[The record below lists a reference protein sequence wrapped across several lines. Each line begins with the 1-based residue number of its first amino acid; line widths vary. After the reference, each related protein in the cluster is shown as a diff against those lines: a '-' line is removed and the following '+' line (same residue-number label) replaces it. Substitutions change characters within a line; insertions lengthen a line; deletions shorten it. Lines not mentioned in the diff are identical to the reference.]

1 MRIINGIRCFARY
14 VYEMGYVKS
23 DEFTVETGAGILVP
37 KIIKENN
44 VIAMIQVDMGEPILE
59 GDKIPVAGYGMNR
72 VVNEDIQVEGQNFKM
87 TCVSMGNPHCVVFV
101 EDAENFPIFEIGHS
115 FEIHEKFPRKTNTEF
130 VQVLDRQHLRMRVW
144 AKLCN
149 EEDLFMIKSMTGF
162 GAGDAETAD
171 FKVHIEVKAVNQRF
185 LETNYHMPYSMNMF
199 ENQLTKKI
207 KEYASRG
214 KLDINIRF
222 QDLRDKAVTVKVDKG
237 LVAAYGQALQ
247 EISSQLELSAPVTAA
262 QIASYP
268 DVLKLNEEN
277 ADLEAAQPVLM
288 QAMEQALESFVAM
301 REAEGQNIQR
311 DLLARIGTLENFVEE
326 LEKLAPEIVAAYRQR
341 LENLLRKYLAKED
354 IEESRIIQEVAL
366 FTDKVNYTE
375 ETVRLRSHFD
385 QFRQIITAGEPVG
398 RKLDFLIQ
406 EMNREIN
413 TVASKANSAGAAQ
426 FVVDVKSEIEKI
438 REQIQNIE

>member
-1 MRIINGIRCFARY
+1 
-14 VYEMGYVKS
+14 
-23 DEFTVETGAGILVP
+23 
-37 KIIKENN
+37 
-44 VIAMIQVDMGEPILE
+44 
-59 GDKIPVAGYGMNR
+59 
-72 VVNEDIQVEGQNFKM
+72 
-87 TCVSMGNPHCVVFV
+87 
-101 EDAENFPIFEIGHS
+101 
-115 FEIHEKFPRKTNTEF
+115 
-130 VQVLDRQHLRMRVW
+130 
-144 AKLCN
+144 
-149 EEDLFMIKSMTGF
+149 MIKSMTGF

-311 DLLARIGTLENFVEE
+311 DLLARIGTLENFVGE

-341 LENLLRKYLAKED
+341 LENLLKEYLAKED
-354 IEESRIIQEVAL
+354 IEESRLIQEVAL

>member
-1 MRIINGIRCFARY
+1 
-14 VYEMGYVKS
+14 
-23 DEFTVETGAGILVP
+23 
-37 KIIKENN
+37 
-44 VIAMIQVDMGEPILE
+44 
-59 GDKIPVAGYGMNR
+59 
-72 VVNEDIQVEGQNFKM
+72 
-87 TCVSMGNPHCVVFV
+87 
-101 EDAENFPIFEIGHS
+101 
-115 FEIHEKFPRKTNTEF
+115 
-130 VQVLDRQHLRMRVW
+130 
-144 AKLCN
+144 
-149 EEDLFMIKSMTGF
+149 MIKSMTGF
-162 GAGDAETAD
+162 GAGDCENQD
-171 FKVHIEVKAVNQRF
+171 FKVHVELKTVNQRY
-185 LETNYHMPYSMNMF
+185 LETNFHMPYSLNMF

-207 KEYASRG
+207 KEYLSRG
-214 KLDINIRF
+214 KLDINVRF
-222 QDLRDKAVTVKVDKG
+222 QDLRDKAVTISVDMG
-237 LVAAYGQALQ
+237 LVDAYGKALD
-247 EISSQLELSAPVTAA
+247 EINDRLGLGGRPAAA

-311 DLLARIGTLENFVEE
+311 DLLARIGTLENFVGE

-341 LENLLRKYLAKED
+341 LENLLREYLAKED

>member
-1 MRIINGIRCFARY
+1 
-14 VYEMGYVKS
+14 
-23 DEFTVETGAGILVP
+23 
-37 KIIKENN
+37 
-44 VIAMIQVDMGEPILE
+44 
-59 GDKIPVAGYGMNR
+59 
-72 VVNEDIQVEGQNFKM
+72 
-87 TCVSMGNPHCVVFV
+87 
-101 EDAENFPIFEIGHS
+101 
-115 FEIHEKFPRKTNTEF
+115 
-130 VQVLDRQHLRMRVW
+130 
-144 AKLCN
+144 
-149 EEDLFMIKSMTGF
+149 MIKSMTGF

-311 DLLARIGTLENFVEE
+311 DLLARIGTLENFVGE

-341 LENLLRKYLAKED
+341 LENLLREYLAKED

-413 TVASKANSAGAAQ
+413 TVASKAKSAGAAQ

>member
-1 MRIINGIRCFARY
+1 
-14 VYEMGYVKS
+14 
-23 DEFTVETGAGILVP
+23 
-37 KIIKENN
+37 
-44 VIAMIQVDMGEPILE
+44 
-59 GDKIPVAGYGMNR
+59 
-72 VVNEDIQVEGQNFKM
+72 
-87 TCVSMGNPHCVVFV
+87 
-101 EDAENFPIFEIGHS
+101 
-115 FEIHEKFPRKTNTEF
+115 
-130 VQVLDRQHLRMRVW
+130 
-144 AKLCN
+144 
-149 EEDLFMIKSMTGF
+149 MIKSMTGF

-171 FKVHIEVKAVNQRF
+171 FKVHIEVKAVNQRL

-199 ENQLTKKI
+199 EKQVTKKI

-311 DLLARIGTLENFVEE
+311 DLLARIGTLENFVGE

-341 LENLLRKYLAKED
+341 LENLLREYLAKED

>member
-1 MRIINGIRCFARY
+1 
-14 VYEMGYVKS
+14 
-23 DEFTVETGAGILVP
+23 
-37 KIIKENN
+37 
-44 VIAMIQVDMGEPILE
+44 
-59 GDKIPVAGYGMNR
+59 
-72 VVNEDIQVEGQNFKM
+72 
-87 TCVSMGNPHCVVFV
+87 
-101 EDAENFPIFEIGHS
+101 
-115 FEIHEKFPRKTNTEF
+115 
-130 VQVLDRQHLRMRVW
+130 
-144 AKLCN
+144 
-149 EEDLFMIKSMTGF
+149 MIKSMTGF

-237 LVAAYGQALQ
+237 LVAVYGQALQ
-247 EISSQLELSAPVTAA
+247 EISSQLELSAPITAA

-311 DLLARIGTLENFVEE
+311 DLLARIGTLENFVGE

-341 LENLLRKYLAKED
+341 LENLLREYLAKED

>member
-1 MRIINGIRCFARY
+1 
-14 VYEMGYVKS
+14 
-23 DEFTVETGAGILVP
+23 
-37 KIIKENN
+37 
-44 VIAMIQVDMGEPILE
+44 
-59 GDKIPVAGYGMNR
+59 
-72 VVNEDIQVEGQNFKM
+72 
-87 TCVSMGNPHCVVFV
+87 
-101 EDAENFPIFEIGHS
+101 
-115 FEIHEKFPRKTNTEF
+115 
-130 VQVLDRQHLRMRVW
+130 
-144 AKLCN
+144 
-149 EEDLFMIKSMTGF
+149 MIKSMTGF

-237 LVAAYGQALQ
+237 LVAVYGQALQ

-301 REAEGQNIQR
+301 REAEGQNIER
-311 DLLARIGTLENFVEE
+311 DLLARIGTLENFVGE

-341 LENLLRKYLAKED
+341 LENLLREYLAKED

>member
-1 MRIINGIRCFARY
+1 
-14 VYEMGYVKS
+14 
-23 DEFTVETGAGILVP
+23 
-37 KIIKENN
+37 
-44 VIAMIQVDMGEPILE
+44 
-59 GDKIPVAGYGMNR
+59 
-72 VVNEDIQVEGQNFKM
+72 
-87 TCVSMGNPHCVVFV
+87 
-101 EDAENFPIFEIGHS
+101 
-115 FEIHEKFPRKTNTEF
+115 
-130 VQVLDRQHLRMRVW
+130 
-144 AKLCN
+144 
-149 EEDLFMIKSMTGF
+149 MIKSMTGF

-311 DLLARIGTLENFVEE
+311 DLLARIGTLENFVGE

-341 LENLLRKYLAKED
+341 LENLLREYLAKED
-354 IEESRIIQEVAL
+354 IEESRVIQEVAL

>member
-1 MRIINGIRCFARY
+1 
-14 VYEMGYVKS
+14 
-23 DEFTVETGAGILVP
+23 
-37 KIIKENN
+37 
-44 VIAMIQVDMGEPILE
+44 
-59 GDKIPVAGYGMNR
+59 
-72 VVNEDIQVEGQNFKM
+72 
-87 TCVSMGNPHCVVFV
+87 
-101 EDAENFPIFEIGHS
+101 
-115 FEIHEKFPRKTNTEF
+115 
-130 VQVLDRQHLRMRVW
+130 
-144 AKLCN
+144 
-149 EEDLFMIKSMTGF
+149 MIKSMTGF

-277 ADLEAAQPVLM
+277 ADLEAVQPVLM

-311 DLLARIGTLENFVEE
+311 DLLARIDTLENFVGE

-341 LENLLRKYLAKED
+341 LENLLREYLAKED

-366 FTDKVNYTE
+366 FTDKVNHTE

>member
-1 MRIINGIRCFARY
+1 
-14 VYEMGYVKS
+14 
-23 DEFTVETGAGILVP
+23 
-37 KIIKENN
+37 
-44 VIAMIQVDMGEPILE
+44 
-59 GDKIPVAGYGMNR
+59 
-72 VVNEDIQVEGQNFKM
+72 
-87 TCVSMGNPHCVVFV
+87 
-101 EDAENFPIFEIGHS
+101 
-115 FEIHEKFPRKTNTEF
+115 
-130 VQVLDRQHLRMRVW
+130 
-144 AKLCN
+144 
-149 EEDLFMIKSMTGF
+149 MIKSMTGF

-311 DLLARIGTLENFVEE
+311 DLLARIGTLENFVGE

-341 LENLLRKYLAKED
+341 LENLLREYLAKED

-385 QFRQIITAGEPVG
+385 QCRQIITAGEPVG

>member
-1 MRIINGIRCFARY
+1 
-14 VYEMGYVKS
+14 
-23 DEFTVETGAGILVP
+23 
-37 KIIKENN
+37 
-44 VIAMIQVDMGEPILE
+44 
-59 GDKIPVAGYGMNR
+59 
-72 VVNEDIQVEGQNFKM
+72 
-87 TCVSMGNPHCVVFV
+87 
-101 EDAENFPIFEIGHS
+101 
-115 FEIHEKFPRKTNTEF
+115 
-130 VQVLDRQHLRMRVW
+130 
-144 AKLCN
+144 
-149 EEDLFMIKSMTGF
+149 MIKSMTGF

-311 DLLARIGTLENFVEE
+311 DLLARIDTLENFVGE

-341 LENLLRKYLAKED
+341 LENLLREYLAKED
-354 IEESRIIQEVAL
+354 IEERRIIQEVAL

>member
-1 MRIINGIRCFARY
+1 
-14 VYEMGYVKS
+14 
-23 DEFTVETGAGILVP
+23 
-37 KIIKENN
+37 
-44 VIAMIQVDMGEPILE
+44 
-59 GDKIPVAGYGMNR
+59 
-72 VVNEDIQVEGQNFKM
+72 
-87 TCVSMGNPHCVVFV
+87 
-101 EDAENFPIFEIGHS
+101 
-115 FEIHEKFPRKTNTEF
+115 
-130 VQVLDRQHLRMRVW
+130 
-144 AKLCN
+144 
-149 EEDLFMIKSMTGF
+149 MIKSMTGF

-247 EISSQLELSAPVTAA
+247 EISSQLELSASVTAA

-311 DLLARIGTLENFVEE
+311 DLLARIGTLENFVGE

-341 LENLLRKYLAKED
+341 LENLLREYLAKED

>member
-1 MRIINGIRCFARY
+1 
-14 VYEMGYVKS
+14 
-23 DEFTVETGAGILVP
+23 
-37 KIIKENN
+37 
-44 VIAMIQVDMGEPILE
+44 
-59 GDKIPVAGYGMNR
+59 
-72 VVNEDIQVEGQNFKM
+72 
-87 TCVSMGNPHCVVFV
+87 
-101 EDAENFPIFEIGHS
+101 
-115 FEIHEKFPRKTNTEF
+115 
-130 VQVLDRQHLRMRVW
+130 
-144 AKLCN
+144 
-149 EEDLFMIKSMTGF
+149 MIKSMTGF

-171 FKVHIEVKAVNQRF
+171 FKVHIEIKAVNQRF

-311 DLLARIGTLENFVEE
+311 DLLVRIGTLENFVGE

-341 LENLLRKYLAKED
+341 LENLLREYLAKED

>member
-1 MRIINGIRCFARY
+1 
-14 VYEMGYVKS
+14 
-23 DEFTVETGAGILVP
+23 
-37 KIIKENN
+37 
-44 VIAMIQVDMGEPILE
+44 
-59 GDKIPVAGYGMNR
+59 
-72 VVNEDIQVEGQNFKM
+72 
-87 TCVSMGNPHCVVFV
+87 
-101 EDAENFPIFEIGHS
+101 
-115 FEIHEKFPRKTNTEF
+115 
-130 VQVLDRQHLRMRVW
+130 
-144 AKLCN
+144 
-149 EEDLFMIKSMTGF
+149 MIKSMTGF

-288 QAMEQALESFVAM
+288 QAMEQALGSFVAM

-311 DLLARIGTLENFVEE
+311 DLLARIDTLENFVGE

-341 LENLLRKYLAKED
+341 LENLLREYLAKED
-354 IEESRIIQEVAL
+354 IEKSRIIQEVAL

>member
-1 MRIINGIRCFARY
+1 
-14 VYEMGYVKS
+14 
-23 DEFTVETGAGILVP
+23 
-37 KIIKENN
+37 
-44 VIAMIQVDMGEPILE
+44 
-59 GDKIPVAGYGMNR
+59 
-72 VVNEDIQVEGQNFKM
+72 
-87 TCVSMGNPHCVVFV
+87 
-101 EDAENFPIFEIGHS
+101 
-115 FEIHEKFPRKTNTEF
+115 
-130 VQVLDRQHLRMRVW
+130 
-144 AKLCN
+144 
-149 EEDLFMIKSMTGF
+149 MIKSMTGF

-222 QDLRDKAVTVKVDKG
+222 QDLRDKAVIVKVDKG

-311 DLLARIGTLENFVEE
+311 DLLARIGTLENFVWE

-341 LENLLRKYLAKED
+341 LENLLREYLAKED
-354 IEESRIIQEVAL
+354 IDESRIIQEVAL

>member
-1 MRIINGIRCFARY
+1 
-14 VYEMGYVKS
+14 
-23 DEFTVETGAGILVP
+23 
-37 KIIKENN
+37 
-44 VIAMIQVDMGEPILE
+44 
-59 GDKIPVAGYGMNR
+59 
-72 VVNEDIQVEGQNFKM
+72 
-87 TCVSMGNPHCVVFV
+87 
-101 EDAENFPIFEIGHS
+101 
-115 FEIHEKFPRKTNTEF
+115 
-130 VQVLDRQHLRMRVW
+130 
-144 AKLCN
+144 
-149 EEDLFMIKSMTGF
+149 MIKSMTGF

-277 ADLEAAQPVLM
+277 ADSEAAQPVLM

-311 DLLARIGTLENFVEE
+311 DLLARIGTLENFVGE
-326 LEKLAPEIVAAYRQR
+326 LEKLASEIVAAYRQR
-341 LENLLRKYLAKED
+341 LENLLREYLAKED

>member
-1 MRIINGIRCFARY
+1 
-14 VYEMGYVKS
+14 
-23 DEFTVETGAGILVP
+23 
-37 KIIKENN
+37 
-44 VIAMIQVDMGEPILE
+44 
-59 GDKIPVAGYGMNR
+59 
-72 VVNEDIQVEGQNFKM
+72 
-87 TCVSMGNPHCVVFV
+87 
-101 EDAENFPIFEIGHS
+101 
-115 FEIHEKFPRKTNTEF
+115 
-130 VQVLDRQHLRMRVW
+130 
-144 AKLCN
+144 
-149 EEDLFMIKSMTGF
+149 MIKSMTGF
-162 GAGDAETAD
+162 GAGDAETTD

-311 DLLARIGTLENFVEE
+311 DLLARIDTLESFVGE

-341 LENLLRKYLAKED
+341 LENLLREYLAKED

>member
-1 MRIINGIRCFARY
+1 
-14 VYEMGYVKS
+14 
-23 DEFTVETGAGILVP
+23 
-37 KIIKENN
+37 
-44 VIAMIQVDMGEPILE
+44 
-59 GDKIPVAGYGMNR
+59 
-72 VVNEDIQVEGQNFKM
+72 
-87 TCVSMGNPHCVVFV
+87 
-101 EDAENFPIFEIGHS
+101 
-115 FEIHEKFPRKTNTEF
+115 
-130 VQVLDRQHLRMRVW
+130 
-144 AKLCN
+144 
-149 EEDLFMIKSMTGF
+149 MIKSMTGF

-247 EISSQLELSAPVTAA
+247 EISSQLELSAPVTGA

-311 DLLARIGTLENFVEE
+311 DLLARIGTLENFVGE

-341 LENLLRKYLAKED
+341 LENLLREYLAKED

>member
-1 MRIINGIRCFARY
+1 
-14 VYEMGYVKS
+14 
-23 DEFTVETGAGILVP
+23 
-37 KIIKENN
+37 
-44 VIAMIQVDMGEPILE
+44 
-59 GDKIPVAGYGMNR
+59 
-72 VVNEDIQVEGQNFKM
+72 
-87 TCVSMGNPHCVVFV
+87 
-101 EDAENFPIFEIGHS
+101 
-115 FEIHEKFPRKTNTEF
+115 
-130 VQVLDRQHLRMRVW
+130 
-144 AKLCN
+144 
-149 EEDLFMIKSMTGF
+149 MIKSMTGF
-162 GAGDAETAD
+162 GAGDAETPD
-171 FKVHIEVKAVNQRF
+171 FKVHIEIKAVNQRF

-199 ENQLTKKI
+199 ESQFTKKI

-222 QDLRDKAVTVKVDKG
+222 QDLRDKAVTVTVDKG
-237 LVAAYGQALQ
+237 LAAAYGQALQ
-247 EISSQLELSAPVTAA
+247 EISCQLALSAPVTAA

-277 ADLEAAQPVLM
+277 QNLEAAKPVLM
-288 QAMEQALESFVAM
+288 EALEEALDGFVSM
-301 REAEGQNIQR
+301 RKTEGKNIQQ
-311 DLLARIGTLENFVEE
+311 DLLARIATLENFVGE

-341 LENLLRKYLAKED
+341 LDGLLTEYLAKED
-354 IEESRIIQEVAL
+354 IDESRIIQEVAL

-385 QFRQIITAGEPVG
+385 QFRQIITADEPVG

>member
-1 MRIINGIRCFARY
+1 
-14 VYEMGYVKS
+14 
-23 DEFTVETGAGILVP
+23 
-37 KIIKENN
+37 
-44 VIAMIQVDMGEPILE
+44 
-59 GDKIPVAGYGMNR
+59 
-72 VVNEDIQVEGQNFKM
+72 
-87 TCVSMGNPHCVVFV
+87 
-101 EDAENFPIFEIGHS
+101 
-115 FEIHEKFPRKTNTEF
+115 
-130 VQVLDRQHLRMRVW
+130 
-144 AKLCN
+144 
-149 EEDLFMIKSMTGF
+149 MIKSMTGF

-311 DLLARIGTLENFVEE
+311 DLLARIGTLENFVGE

-341 LENLLRKYLAKED
+341 LENLLREYLAKED

-438 REQIQNIE
+438 REQIQNLE

>member
-1 MRIINGIRCFARY
+1 
-14 VYEMGYVKS
+14 
-23 DEFTVETGAGILVP
+23 
-37 KIIKENN
+37 
-44 VIAMIQVDMGEPILE
+44 
-59 GDKIPVAGYGMNR
+59 
-72 VVNEDIQVEGQNFKM
+72 
-87 TCVSMGNPHCVVFV
+87 
-101 EDAENFPIFEIGHS
+101 
-115 FEIHEKFPRKTNTEF
+115 
-130 VQVLDRQHLRMRVW
+130 
-144 AKLCN
+144 
-149 EEDLFMIKSMTGF
+149 MIKSMTGF

-311 DLLARIGTLENFVEE
+311 DLLARIGTLENFVRE
-326 LEKLAPEIVAAYRQR
+326 LEKLAPEIVATYRQR
-341 LENLLRKYLAKED
+341 LENLLREYLAKED

>member
-1 MRIINGIRCFARY
+1 
-14 VYEMGYVKS
+14 
-23 DEFTVETGAGILVP
+23 
-37 KIIKENN
+37 
-44 VIAMIQVDMGEPILE
+44 
-59 GDKIPVAGYGMNR
+59 
-72 VVNEDIQVEGQNFKM
+72 
-87 TCVSMGNPHCVVFV
+87 
-101 EDAENFPIFEIGHS
+101 
-115 FEIHEKFPRKTNTEF
+115 
-130 VQVLDRQHLRMRVW
+130 
-144 AKLCN
+144 
-149 EEDLFMIKSMTGF
+149 MIKSMTGF

-247 EISSQLELSAPVTAA
+247 EISSQLEQSAPVTAA

-311 DLLARIGTLENFVEE
+311 DLLARIGTLENFVGE

-341 LENLLRKYLAKED
+341 LENLLREYLAKED

>member
-1 MRIINGIRCFARY
+1 
-14 VYEMGYVKS
+14 
-23 DEFTVETGAGILVP
+23 
-37 KIIKENN
+37 
-44 VIAMIQVDMGEPILE
+44 
-59 GDKIPVAGYGMNR
+59 
-72 VVNEDIQVEGQNFKM
+72 
-87 TCVSMGNPHCVVFV
+87 
-101 EDAENFPIFEIGHS
+101 
-115 FEIHEKFPRKTNTEF
+115 
-130 VQVLDRQHLRMRVW
+130 
-144 AKLCN
+144 
-149 EEDLFMIKSMTGF
+149 MIKSMTGF

-247 EISSQLELSAPVTAA
+247 EISSQLELSAPLTAA

-311 DLLARIGTLENFVEE
+311 DLLARIDTLENFVGE

-341 LENLLRKYLAKED
+341 LENLLREYLAKED

>member
-1 MRIINGIRCFARY
+1 
-14 VYEMGYVKS
+14 
-23 DEFTVETGAGILVP
+23 
-37 KIIKENN
+37 
-44 VIAMIQVDMGEPILE
+44 
-59 GDKIPVAGYGMNR
+59 
-72 VVNEDIQVEGQNFKM
+72 
-87 TCVSMGNPHCVVFV
+87 
-101 EDAENFPIFEIGHS
+101 
-115 FEIHEKFPRKTNTEF
+115 
-130 VQVLDRQHLRMRVW
+130 
-144 AKLCN
+144 
-149 EEDLFMIKSMTGF
+149 MIKSMTGF

-311 DLLARIGTLENFVEE
+311 DLLARIGTLENFVGE

-341 LENLLRKYLAKED
+341 LENLLREYLAKED

-398 RKLDFLIQ
+398 RTLDFLIQ

>member
-1 MRIINGIRCFARY
+1 
-14 VYEMGYVKS
+14 
-23 DEFTVETGAGILVP
+23 
-37 KIIKENN
+37 
-44 VIAMIQVDMGEPILE
+44 
-59 GDKIPVAGYGMNR
+59 
-72 VVNEDIQVEGQNFKM
+72 
-87 TCVSMGNPHCVVFV
+87 
-101 EDAENFPIFEIGHS
+101 
-115 FEIHEKFPRKTNTEF
+115 
-130 VQVLDRQHLRMRVW
+130 
-144 AKLCN
+144 
-149 EEDLFMIKSMTGF
+149 MIKSMTGF

-268 DVLKLNEEN
+268 DVLRLNEEN

-311 DLLARIGTLENFVEE
+311 DLLARIGTLENFVGE

-341 LENLLRKYLAKED
+341 LENLLREYLAKED

>member
-1 MRIINGIRCFARY
+1 
-14 VYEMGYVKS
+14 
-23 DEFTVETGAGILVP
+23 
-37 KIIKENN
+37 
-44 VIAMIQVDMGEPILE
+44 
-59 GDKIPVAGYGMNR
+59 
-72 VVNEDIQVEGQNFKM
+72 
-87 TCVSMGNPHCVVFV
+87 
-101 EDAENFPIFEIGHS
+101 
-115 FEIHEKFPRKTNTEF
+115 
-130 VQVLDRQHLRMRVW
+130 
-144 AKLCN
+144 
-149 EEDLFMIKSMTGF
+149 MIKSMTGF

-214 KLDINIRF
+214 KLDINMRF
-222 QDLRDKAVTVKVDKG
+222 QDLRDKSVTVKVDKG

-288 QAMEQALESFVAM
+288 QAMDQALESFVAM

-311 DLLARIGTLENFVEE
+311 DLLARIGTLENFVGE

-341 LENLLRKYLAKED
+341 LENLLREYLAKED
-354 IEESRIIQEVAL
+354 IDESRIIQEVAL

>member
-1 MRIINGIRCFARY
+1 
-14 VYEMGYVKS
+14 
-23 DEFTVETGAGILVP
+23 
-37 KIIKENN
+37 
-44 VIAMIQVDMGEPILE
+44 
-59 GDKIPVAGYGMNR
+59 
-72 VVNEDIQVEGQNFKM
+72 
-87 TCVSMGNPHCVVFV
+87 
-101 EDAENFPIFEIGHS
+101 
-115 FEIHEKFPRKTNTEF
+115 
-130 VQVLDRQHLRMRVW
+130 
-144 AKLCN
+144 
-149 EEDLFMIKSMTGF
+149 MIKSMTGF

-262 QIASYP
+262 QIVSYP

-311 DLLARIGTLENFVEE
+311 DLLARIGTLENFVGE

-341 LENLLRKYLAKED
+341 LENLLREYLAKED

-375 ETVRLRSHFD
+375 ETVRLRSHFN

>member
-1 MRIINGIRCFARY
+1 
-14 VYEMGYVKS
+14 
-23 DEFTVETGAGILVP
+23 
-37 KIIKENN
+37 
-44 VIAMIQVDMGEPILE
+44 
-59 GDKIPVAGYGMNR
+59 
-72 VVNEDIQVEGQNFKM
+72 
-87 TCVSMGNPHCVVFV
+87 
-101 EDAENFPIFEIGHS
+101 
-115 FEIHEKFPRKTNTEF
+115 
-130 VQVLDRQHLRMRVW
+130 
-144 AKLCN
+144 
-149 EEDLFMIKSMTGF
+149 MIKSMTGF

-237 LVAAYGQALQ
+237 LVAAYGQALH

-288 QAMEQALESFVAM
+288 QAMAQALESFVAM

-311 DLLARIGTLENFVEE
+311 DLLARIDTLENFVEE

-341 LENLLRKYLAKED
+341 LENLLREYLAKED

>member
-1 MRIINGIRCFARY
+1 
-14 VYEMGYVKS
+14 
-23 DEFTVETGAGILVP
+23 
-37 KIIKENN
+37 
-44 VIAMIQVDMGEPILE
+44 
-59 GDKIPVAGYGMNR
+59 
-72 VVNEDIQVEGQNFKM
+72 
-87 TCVSMGNPHCVVFV
+87 
-101 EDAENFPIFEIGHS
+101 
-115 FEIHEKFPRKTNTEF
+115 
-130 VQVLDRQHLRMRVW
+130 
-144 AKLCN
+144 
-149 EEDLFMIKSMTGF
+149 MIKSMTGF

-222 QDLRDKAVTVKVDKG
+222 QDLRDKAVIVKVDKG

-277 ADLEAAQPVLM
+277 ADLEAAQPILM

-311 DLLARIGTLENFVEE
+311 DLLARIGTLENFVGE

-341 LENLLRKYLAKED
+341 LENLLREYLAKED

-375 ETVRLRSHFD
+375 ETVRLRSHFN

>member
-1 MRIINGIRCFARY
+1 
-14 VYEMGYVKS
+14 
-23 DEFTVETGAGILVP
+23 
-37 KIIKENN
+37 
-44 VIAMIQVDMGEPILE
+44 
-59 GDKIPVAGYGMNR
+59 
-72 VVNEDIQVEGQNFKM
+72 
-87 TCVSMGNPHCVVFV
+87 
-101 EDAENFPIFEIGHS
+101 
-115 FEIHEKFPRKTNTEF
+115 
-130 VQVLDRQHLRMRVW
+130 
-144 AKLCN
+144 
-149 EEDLFMIKSMTGF
+149 MIKSMTGF

-247 EISSQLELSAPVTAA
+247 EISSQLELSAPLTAA

-288 QAMEQALESFVAM
+288 QAMEQALASFVAM

-311 DLLARIGTLENFVEE
+311 DLLARIGTLENFVGE

-341 LENLLRKYLAKED
+341 LENLLREYLAKED